1 MTLHRTVWHLY
12 NRRKQVSTAST
23 YQNGWVQMT
32 TINLLRPDFQ
42 KGSLINSGKLTDF
55 KNISSSV
62 RQICRTV
69 RHLKS
74 YTSILSAVESDQ
86 HFQIQQTGH
95 RIQRRC
101 WDDLKSHLVITQ
113 FTIISLH
120 VNCITLMNTH
130 EVLSLWGFSKHVDT
144 IKGEKKSEMSGQT
157 MYYLIPQMMP
167 ECEFFP
173 SNSMA
178 DNRKDC
184 PPPFPRTHTSGVNIP
199 HKQTQGQTWKSM
211 EGSTHTLVLS
221 APTPPPTQTHTLS
234 LRGYS
239 EWWRVSVF
247 TLSKWQP
254 LEVLLCFLDCTV
266 HALLSVYFPNVSICG
281 FTLGGYCRNSI
292 LKAMMTQQQAT
303 QGLFRSPGE
312 NK

>member
-1 MTLHRTVWHLY
+1 MKFCLC
-12 NRRKQVSTAST
+12 
-23 YQNGWVQMT
+23 G
-32 TINLLRPDFQ
+32 DFQ
-42 KGSLINSGKLTDF
+42 NTLIQSKGKRNLKCLDKQCIIWSHRWCQNVNSFLLTQW
-55 KNISSSV
+55 
-62 RQICRTV
+62 QIT
-69 RHLKS
+69 
-74 YTSILSAVESDQ
+74 E
-86 HFQIQQTGH
+86 
-95 RIQRRC
+95 RI
-101 WDDLKSHLVITQ
+101 
-113 FTIISLH
+113 
-120 VNCITLMNTH
+120 
-130 EVLSLWGFSKHVDT
+130 
-144 IKGEKKSEMSGQT
+144 
-157 MYYLIPQMMP
+157 
-167 ECEFFP
+167 
-173 SNSMA
+173 A
-178 DNRKDC
+178 